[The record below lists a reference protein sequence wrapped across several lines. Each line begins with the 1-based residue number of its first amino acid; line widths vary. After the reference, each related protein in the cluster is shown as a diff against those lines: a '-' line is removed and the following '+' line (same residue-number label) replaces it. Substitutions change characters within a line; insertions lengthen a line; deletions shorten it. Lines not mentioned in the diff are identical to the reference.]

1 MGKSKR
7 KRWVCPLCNVGKLGL
22 QRPRKNDVI
31 RYCLPCSEKTGRLV
45 ERVSPSD
52 ISAKKRKEKAKAEQK
67 AKASLKPRKTSRDWM
82 KISRYE
88 YVLDGKT
95 YNVMLGASVMCR
107 RNGWNNP
114 QRLTDLWERTQKN
127 GKLKNI
133 NIYSTIIK
141 MNGRKRSGSSGWA
154 KGNSTVLVRMSKDK
168 LGSTLVTLLHELAH
182 IDQDHIPVVNGKRR
196 PHDLA
201 FNLKQMEMAKR
212 MWGYTVHPECA
223 GWSIGK
229 GYAPTRHL
237 KKWLNKK
244 IEERDEKVM
253 KWLEKLVF

>member
-52 ISAKKRKEKAKAEQK
+52 ISARKRKEKAKAERK
-67 AKASLKPRKTSRDWM
+67 AKASLKPRKTIRDWM

-88 YVLDGKT
+88 YVIDGIT

-107 RNGWNNP
+107 RQGWENP
-114 QRLTDLWERTQKN
+114 QRLSRLWKRTQMN
-127 GKLKNI
+127 GSGKQ
-133 NIYSTIIK
+133 SQTSIIT

-154 KGNSTVLVRMSKDK
+154 RGDSKITVRLAHSS
-168 LGSTLVTLLHELAH
+168 LSASLVTLLHELCH
-182 IDQDHIPVVNGKRR
+182 IDQDSIPIINGKRR

-201 FNLKQMEMAKR
+201 FNLKQMEMAQR
-212 MWGYTVHPECA
+212 MWGYNVDPEDA
-223 GWSIGK
+223 GWSVGK
-229 GYAPTRHL
+229 GYAPTKDL
-237 KKWLNKK
+237 KYWLHKK
-244 IEERDEKVM
+244 IKAKDEKVM

>member
-22 QRPRKNDVI
+22 QRPRKNDVV
-31 RYCLPCSEKTGRLV
+31 RYCLPCSEKTGKLV

-52 ISAKKRKEKAKAEQK
+52 ISARKRKEKSKAERQ
-67 AKASLKPRKTSRDWM
+67 AKASSKPRKTIRDWM

-88 YVLDGKT
+88 YVIDGKT

-107 RNGWNNP
+107 MTGWNNP
-114 QRLTDLWERTQKN
+114 KRLKALWDRTSTQMRQATVTHTGIITFTRSTYKEYSTGRAYRARVEIMLAKTDLVA
-127 GKLKNI
+127 
-133 NIYSTIIK
+133 S
-141 MNGRKRSGSSGWA
+141 
-154 KGNSTVLVRMSKDK
+154 
-168 LGSTLVTLLHELAH
+168 LVTILHELCH
-182 IDQDHIPVVNGKRR
+182 IDQDHIPVINGKRR
-196 PHDLA
+196 PHDLS

-212 MWGYTVHPECA
+212 MWGYATHPECA

-229 GYAPTRHL
+229 GYAPTKHL
-237 KKWLNKK
+237 KKWLSKK
-244 IEERDEKVM
+244 IDERDEKVM